1 MFEKILTRAFFTTLF
16 AALAVTSAHA
26 LDAMQAVSQTQAA
39 AAAAAKTLVAAT
51 PAERTQN

>member
-16 AALAVTSAHA
+16 AALAVTGAHA
-26 LDAMQAVSQTQAA
+26 LDAMQTLSQTQAA
-39 AAAAAKTLVAAT
+39 AVAAKTLVAAT